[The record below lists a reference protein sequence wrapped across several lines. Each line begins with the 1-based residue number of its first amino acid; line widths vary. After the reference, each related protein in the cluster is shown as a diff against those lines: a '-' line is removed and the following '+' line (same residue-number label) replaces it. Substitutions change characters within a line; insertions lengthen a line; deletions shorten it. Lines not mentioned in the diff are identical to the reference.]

1 MYKQVLF
8 YFTLLAVVL
17 FLTPADAL
25 GQVLTSKN
33 DSCAIR
39 DSSLHINLKE
49 ITIKARKRK
58 RRKHYR
64 STRKYW
70 RTVRN
75 IQIVYPY
82 AEMANQ
88 TISQLN
94 EELKIITSKKERR
107 RLIRREYK
115 GLMKDYKKPLM
126 ELRISQG
133 KLLMKLIDR
142 ETGSTSYDHLKE
154 LKGST
159 TAFVWQTIASMF
171 GSSLKAEY
179 KPESKDW
186 MVEEILERM
195 KKGEIPSP
203 KKIKIRFETEDIRKT
218 TNQY

>member
-1 MYKQVLF
+1 MYRQVLF
-8 YFTLLAVVL
+8 SFTLLAAVL
-17 FLTPADAL
+17 FLTPADSS
-25 GQVLTSKN
+25 GQVLTYKK
-33 DSCAIR
+33 DSCVII

-64 STRKYW
+64 STRRYW

-82 AEMANQ
+82 AEMANH

-94 EELKIITSKKERR
+94 EELKTIDSKKERR

-126 ELRISQG
+126 KLKISQG

-142 ETGSTSYDHLKE
+142 ETGNTSYEHLKE

-159 TAFVWQTIASMF
+159 TAFFWQTIASMF

-179 KPESKDW
+179 KPEGKDW

-203 KKIKIRFETEDIRKT
+203 KIIKIRFETETIKE
-218 TNQY
+218 NL